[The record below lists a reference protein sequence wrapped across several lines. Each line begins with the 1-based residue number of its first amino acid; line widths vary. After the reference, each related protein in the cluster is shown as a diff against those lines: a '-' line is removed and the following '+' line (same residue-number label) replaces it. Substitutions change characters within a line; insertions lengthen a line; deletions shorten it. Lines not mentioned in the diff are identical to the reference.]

1 MYIKINETNIYN
13 YLTKLDIINIKN
25 YVITKDLYEKY
36 DIKTIILQGEYNY
49 LNRLNN
55 LLLLNYISYNNDKI
69 LYIINIK
76 NIKDIKMYKKSYF
89 NDLVKNIK
97 YLNLDSYKMICYECR
112 SKNNKTKTLFKYD
125 KYSIS
130 KRINN
135 IFYFYKLYKKYN
147 IVYKEIV
154 IYSAMRI
161 KYNFYKYKYV
171 YYILKIAYKN
181 DYIKI
186 IIYNYNI
193 YYKLLYNLYF
203 DYIIFTY
210 IIDYIIDYI
219 ILYIIYYILC
229 IYK

>member
-1 MYIKINETNIYN
+1 MKLIY
-13 YLTKLDIINIKN
+13 YLTKLDIININN

-36 DIKTIILQGEYNY
+36 DMKTIILQGEYNY

-89 NDLVKNIK
+89 NDLGKNIK
-97 YLNLDSYKMICYECR
+97 YLNLVSSKIICYECR
-112 SKNNKTKTLFKYD
+112 SKNNKTKTVFKYNN
-125 KYSIS
+125 YSIS

-147 IVYKEIV
+147 IFNKEIV
-154 IYSAMRI
+154 IHSAMRI
-161 KYNFYKYKYV
+161 KYNFYKYKYE

-193 YYKLLYNLYF
+193 YYKLLYNLY
-203 DYIIFTY
+203 
-210 IIDYIIDYI
+210 
-219 ILYIIYYILC
+219 L
-229 IYK
+229 